1 MYAFFVSQSERKEM
15 RMKKRLA
22 VAKIRLTLGILSL
35 ASLAIIAASLVPTVR
50 GQGLPALAPNF
61 ELTDLTGK
69 MVSLSDYKG
78 KVLFLNFWATW
89 CPPCRA
95 EIPDFVEA
103 YQENKAKGLEIIGIS
118 LDINDRD
125 AVVSFVEKYKINY
138 PIVLESRSTTQQLID
153 DYRPGQFIPTTIVID
168 KQGRIRRKQVG
179 QMNKRM
185 LLSFFNELAAER
197 P

>member
-1 MYAFFVSQSERKEM
+1 
-15 RMKKRLA
+15 MKKRLA